1 MDNTMRLQAE
11 VAARLLLQD
20 YRNAHPDW
28 SDDKIPVDELVT
40 WLGLYV
46 ATFSPMD
53 YPQGTYGFIDPDEDE
68 NLVWLCRDL
77 PETLHRFTLAHE
89 LGHIILH
96 CHRGRRFQ
104 ELVQRFSAEAE
115 FITQTMLATIQKGM
129 PDLSPIDPC
138 HDMDVQADMTGY
150 LDEEQFQEA
159 LGIGQSYDPRSQREL
174 AANFFAAEL
183 LLPFERIRTLYLVER
198 ISPDRLA
205 NIFGVSPA

>member
-1 MDNTMRLQAE
+1 MRLQAE
-11 VAARLLLQD
+11 VAVRLLMED
-20 YRNAHPDW
+20 YRKAHADW

-104 ELVQRFSAEAE
+104 ELVQRLSAEAE

-159 LGIGQSYDPRSQREL
+159 LGIGQSKDLLTMRKQPAIFFPANMYLPSQRIL
-174 AANFFAAEL
+174 TF
-183 LLPFERIRTLYLVER
+183 TLFH
-198 ISPDRLA
+198 P
-205 NIFGVSPA
+205 